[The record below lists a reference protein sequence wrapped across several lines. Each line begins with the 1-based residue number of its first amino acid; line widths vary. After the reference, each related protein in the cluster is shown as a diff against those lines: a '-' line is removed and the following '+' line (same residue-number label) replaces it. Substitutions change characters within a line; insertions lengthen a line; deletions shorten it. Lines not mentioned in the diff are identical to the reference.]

1 MTILLRKGL
10 AHDMAEPEAT
20 EPDPTLCGLC
30 GVQLTPATEVFT
42 LVPDSSAVH
51 PYNADLDG
59 MRRLGA
65 CSPDHLGE
73 LQQHYRQRPY
83 IKEELWAG
91 KIARA
96 LRLQPD
102 LDKEELSEVTD
113 LNFLQIERSL
123 TWESERFLRDTAPG
137 GEGTRPEG
145 GPHNADGPS

>member
-1 MTILLRKGL
+1 
-10 AHDMAEPEAT
+10 MAEPEST
-20 EPDPTLCGLC
+20 EPDPTLCDLC
-30 GVQLTPATEVFT
+30 GEHLTPATQVFS
-42 LVPDSSAVH
+42 LVPDSSTIH

-59 MRRLGA
+59 MRRLAA
-65 CSPDHLGE
+65 CSPAHLGE

-102 LDKEELSEVTD
+102 LDEEELAEVTD

-123 TWESERFLRDTAPG
+123 TWESERFLREAMPEGG
-137 GEGTRPEG
+137 GEGPEG
-145 GPHNADGPS
+145 GTRRADGPS